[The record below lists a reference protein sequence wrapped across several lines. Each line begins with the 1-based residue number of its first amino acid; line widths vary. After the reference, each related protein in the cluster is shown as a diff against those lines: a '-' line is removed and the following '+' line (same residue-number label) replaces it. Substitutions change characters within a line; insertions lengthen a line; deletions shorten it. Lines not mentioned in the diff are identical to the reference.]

1 MSMLMRA
8 AGITRSAGDPKILS
22 TGPGSL
28 AAPDHLA
35 RGLGWFSIGLGVVE
49 LFGAHRV
56 ARAFGMEG
64 SEWLIR
70 ACGAREIGSGIAC
83 LTVNPATGVA
93 SRIAGDALDIAALA
107 GAARQ
112 DDVRGGNAQFAL
124 LAVLG
129 ITVLDVVCYY
139 GLAARHTRPPGP
151 GRDYGD
157 RSGFPKG
164 VAGARTAAAPAGA
177 GPAASGFN

>member
-1 MSMLMRA
+1 MSMLMGSG
-8 AGITRSAGDPKILS
+8 GITRSARDPKILS
-22 TGPGSL
+22 TGPGTL

-35 RGLGWFSIGLGVVE
+35 RGLGWFSIGLGILE
-49 LFGAHRV
+49 LFGARRV
-56 ARAFGMEG
+56 ARSFGMEG
-64 SEWLIR
+64 SEWMIR
-70 ACGAREIGSGIAC
+70 ACGAREIGTGIAC
-83 LTVNPATGVA
+83 LAVDPAAGVA

-112 DDVRGGNAQFAL
+112 DDARGGNAQFAL

-139 GLAARHTRPPGP
+139 GLSARHARPSGP

-164 VAGARTAAAPAGA
+164 VAVARTAAAPAG
-177 GPAASGFN
+177 PPSTVSGFG